1 MDFNTGQLYNPIK
14 KYWSVFASLMVLGGL
29 VLAYFTIP
37 SFHTFLNTA
46 WEVIWSNDEE
56 RITNWFMQFGLWGPV
71 LIIVLMVVQ
80 MFLLI
85 FPTWLPMI
93 VAVLGYGQI
102 WGVVISV
109 TAVFVSS
116 TIGYFIGEKL
126 AEPAKNNLVGEK
138 NFRKLSHF
146 MKMYGFG
153 AVVLF
158 RISPFL
164 SNDAI
169 SFIAGIIKMGY
180 KKYILA
186 SMIGIVPLAVAIAWF
201 GKDTESLEKGLYW
214 IGGFGIVIYVIY
226 LVLKL
231 RERKQEE

>member
-1 MDFNTGQLYNPIK
+1 MNSSIK
-14 KYWSVFASLMVLGGL
+14 KYWSVIASVLILGGL

-37 SFHTFLNTA
+37 VFHSFLNTG

-56 RITNWFMQFGLWGPV
+56 RITNWFMQFGMWGPF
-71 LIIVLMVVQ
+71 LIVVLMVLQ

-93 VAVLGYGQI
+93 VAVLGYGQV
-102 WGVVISV
+102 WGVLISV
-109 TAVFVSS
+109 TAVFVAS

-126 AEPAKNNLVGEK
+126 AAPAKDNLVGEK
-138 NFRKLSHF
+138 NFKKLSNF
-146 MKMYGFG
+146 MKEYGFG

-180 KKYILA
+180 WKYIFA
-186 SMIGIVPLAVAIAWF
+186 SMTGIIPLAIAIAWF
-201 GKDTESLEKGLYW
+201 GKDTDSLEKGLYW
-214 IGGFGIVIYVIY
+214 IGGFGVVIY
-226 LVLKL
+226 LVFLLMKF
-231 RERKQEE
+231 RNKDEDN